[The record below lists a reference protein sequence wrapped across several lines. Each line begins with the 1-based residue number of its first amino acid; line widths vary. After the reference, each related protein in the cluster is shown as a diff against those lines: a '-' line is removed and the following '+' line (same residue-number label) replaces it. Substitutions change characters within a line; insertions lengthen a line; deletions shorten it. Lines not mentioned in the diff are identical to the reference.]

1 MTEREPELEIKVLM
15 EVNHE
20 QAELGSFTLTESTW
34 KTDFPTKL
42 RQLTEEAII
51 EFNAAQEEDKNE

>member
-1 MTEREPELEIKVLM
+1 MTDREPELEIKVLV
-15 EVNHE
+15 EVDHE
-20 QAELGSFTLTESTW
+20 LTELGSFTLTESTW

-51 EFNAAQEEDKNE
+51 EFNAAKEDHENE